1 MTNAVTRAE
10 IVDFETY
17 REERETY
24 RPKVMAI
31 KAPRRIHLGKNL
43 TFLFENH
50 ETVRYQV
57 QEMMLAER
65 IVKEAEILHELTTY
79 NELLGGPG
87 GLGASLL
94 IEIENEAERNEKLK
108 AWHKLPQH
116 LYVKLEDGSKVRAT
130 YDARQV
136 GETRLSSVHYLR
148 FPVQGNLP
156 VAIGVDLPELVLEA
170 PFTAEQRAAL
180 QADLAQPFTST

>member
-1 MTNAVTRAE
+1 MTTPVKREE

-17 REERETY
+17 RDERTAY

-31 KAPRRIHLGKNL
+31 KAPRRVHVGAHL

-65 IVKEAEILHELTTY
+65 IVKEAEIRHELDTY
-79 NELLGGPG
+79 NELLGDPG
-87 GLGASLL
+87 GLGCSLL
-94 IEIENEAERNEKLK
+94 IEIEDEKERARKLTEWL
-108 AWHKLPQH
+108 ALPKH
-116 LYVKLEDGSKVRAT
+116 LYAKLDDGTKVRPT

-136 GETRLSSVHYLR
+136 GDTRLSSVHYLK
-148 FPVQGNLP
+148 FALGGKVP
-156 VAIGVDLPELVLEA
+156 VALGSDLPQLMAETPLS
-170 PFTAEQRAAL
+170 AEQRQAL
-180 QADLAQPFTST
+180 SEDL

>member
-1 MTNAVTRAE
+1 MTTPVLRDE

-17 REERETY
+17 SEQRPTY

-31 KAPRRIHLGKNL
+31 KAPRRIHVGPVL

-57 QEMMLAER
+57 QEMLLAER
-65 IVKEAEILHELTTY
+65 IVKEAEIRHELDTY

-94 IEIENEAERNEKLK
+94 IEIENEAERNEKLT
-108 AWHKLPQH
+108 AWLALPGH
-116 LYVKLEDGSKVRAT
+116 LYAKLEDGTKIRAT
-130 YDARQV
+130 YDERQV

-148 FPVQGNLP
+148 FPVQGQVP
-156 VAIGVDLPELVLEA
+156 VALGSDLPTLMLET
-170 PFTAEQRAAL
+170 PLTAEQRAAL
-180 QADLAQPFTST
+180 QSDL

>member
-1 MTNAVTRAE
+1 MNPVAREE

-31 KAPRRIHLGKNL
+31 KAPRRIHVGAHL

-50 ETVRYQV
+50 DTIRYQV
-57 QEMMLAER
+57 QEMTLAER
-65 IVKEAEILHELTTY
+65 MVKETEIRHELETY

-87 GLGASLL
+87 ELGASLL
-94 IEIENEAERNEKLK
+94 IEIEDERERAEKLT
-108 AWHKLPQH
+108 AWLALPKH
-116 LYVKLEDGSKVRAT
+116 LYARLPDGTKVRAT

-136 GETRLSSVHYLR
+136 GDTRLSSVHYLK
-148 FPVQGNLP
+148 FAVGGVVP
-156 VAIGVDLPELVLEA
+156 VALGSDLPGLNVEA
-170 PFTAEQRAAL
+170 PLTELQRAAL
-180 QADLAQPFTST
+180 AEDLR

>member
-1 MTNAVTRAE
+1 MTKPVTRAE
-10 IVDFETY
+10 LVDFETY
-17 REERETY
+17 RDERETY
-24 RPKVMAI
+24 RPKVMAL
-31 KAPRRIHLGKNL
+31 KGPRRIHLGKNL

-65 IVKEAEILHELTTY
+65 IVKEAEILHELQTY

-94 IEIENEAERNEKLK
+94 IEIEDEAERNEKLK
-108 AWHKLPQH
+108 AWLKLPQH
-116 LYVKLEDGSKVRAT
+116 LYVKLEDGTKVRAT

-136 GETRLSSVHYLR
+136 GDTRLSSVHYLR
-148 FPVQGNLP
+148 FPVEGKVP
-156 VAIGVDLPELVLEA
+156 VAVGADLPELTLEA
-170 PFTAEQRAAL
+170 PLTPEQRAAL
-180 QADLAQPFTST
+180 QSDL